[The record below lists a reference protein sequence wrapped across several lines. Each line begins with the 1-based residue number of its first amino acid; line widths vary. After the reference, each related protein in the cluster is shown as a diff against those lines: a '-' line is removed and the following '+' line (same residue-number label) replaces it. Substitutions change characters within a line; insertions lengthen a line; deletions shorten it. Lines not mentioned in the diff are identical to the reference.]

1 MGRAILMLVEE
12 IDRLNIDLWHARMAQ
27 GGEGVVSPDEKT
39 EDEEQS
45 VTSSLHGRLSRVLRR
60 EARSAAEPVEQSGSD
75 TDTGTSGSPQAWIAE
90 LRRQK

>member
-27 GGEGVVSPDEKT
+27 GGEGGVSPDEAT
-39 EDEEQS
+39 GDEEQS
-45 VTSSLHGRLSRVLRR
+45 VTSSLHGRLNRVLRR

-75 TDTGTSGSPQAWIAE
+75 TETGSSGSPQAWIAE